1 MTLST
6 TKPMKIRYV
15 PLTDVAARYGLSAW
29 TIRERA
35 RRGELPCLKHPGAK
49 QILFRED
56 WLDAWDSGV
65 ELMRELTRRERII
78 LRLESRADARYEPE
92 TWTGQLVRKSALRG
106 PGARDHFGVGGDS
119 VHDEAGCRAV
129 VFEWQLG
136 DDQDA

>member
-56 WLDAWDSGV
+56 WLDAYDEGAQL
-65 ELMRELTRRERII
+65 ERRVLRRPGLSAGRIV
-78 LRLESRADARYEPE
+78 RPVAR
-92 TWTGQLVRKSALRG
+92 
-106 PGARDHFGVGGDS
+106 
-119 VHDEAGCRAV
+119 
-129 VFEWQLG
+129 
-136 DDQDA
+136 